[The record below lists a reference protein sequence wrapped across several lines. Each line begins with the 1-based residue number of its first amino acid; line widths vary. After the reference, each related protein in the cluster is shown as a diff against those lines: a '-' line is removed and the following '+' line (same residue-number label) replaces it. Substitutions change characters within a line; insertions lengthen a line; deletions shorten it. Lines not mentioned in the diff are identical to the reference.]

1 MVVHSDSG
9 LNTQPPAPTEA
20 AAQVGGGGKAA
31 EPESTG
37 VEQTTGG
44 ELDKAAV
51 LSPSYS
57 RPEAAG
63 PELAGPELAGPESA
77 GPESARPEG
86 SPLQPVRKGAS
97 SSAAASEDFSVVGSE
112 MSEDASV
119 ISCGEIEKDVEKDVE
134 KDIEKEMPTALPLQ
148 VVEVPGEDDDDWGEW
163 E

>member
-1 MVVHSDSG
+1 M
-9 LNTQPPAPTEA
+9 
-20 AAQVGGGGKAA
+20 
-31 EPESTG
+31 
-37 VEQTTGG
+37 
-44 ELDKAAV
+44 

-57 RPEAAG
+57 RPEA
-63 PELAGPELAGPESA
+63 AGPELAGPESA

-119 ISCGEIEKDVEKDVE
+119 ISCGEIEKDVEKE
-134 KDIEKEMPTALPLQ
+134 IEKEMPTALPLQ

>member
-1 MVVHSDSG
+1 M
-9 LNTQPPAPTEA
+9 
-20 AAQVGGGGKAA
+20 
-31 EPESTG
+31 
-37 VEQTTGG
+37 
-44 ELDKAAV
+44 
-51 LSPSYS
+51 
-57 RPEAAG
+57 
-63 PELAGPELAGPESA
+63 
-77 GPESARPEG
+77 
-86 SPLQPVRKGAS
+86 RKGAS